1 MPPSQPNL
9 RIRLVRS
16 TIGYAERQKA
26 TVRALGLRRLHQTV
40 ERPDNEAVRGMI
52 LKVQHLV
59 RVEAADKT
67 VSTSE
72 QLDDKSPKTAAAP
85 PGVPRTAQSAD
96 VQAEKAGQVADQ
108 TEEPRAPQRAPSSKK
123 TAADAPGAVAARP
136 SRKRKTE

>member
-1 MPPSQPNL
+1 MPPSQPSL
-9 RIRLVRS
+9 RIQLVRS
-16 TIGYAERQKA
+16 TIGYAQRQKA

-59 RVEAADKT
+59 RVDAADKA

-72 QLDDKSPKTAAAP
+72 QLDDKSPKTATAGSAAP
-85 PGVPRTAQSAD
+85 RAGQSAD

-108 TEEPRAPQRAPSSKK
+108 TEKPRAPQRAPRSQK
-123 TAADAPGAVAARP
+123 TATHAPGAVAARS